1 MSTRFRYPAE
11 LSVEERIMIRSLRLM
26 LEGHCVAHPSFV
38 DVVVTLSGIPDT
50 GFTELL
56 STELRWMMQAAEYSE
71 VTILGKQVALREL
84 SVVALV
90 RLEQQD
96 IDDVKAAFRRGDAAG
111 MQLTFHGR
119 PGDRVRIFL
128 RHRFPSD
135 KPTEITPWGIPGV
148 PQLGL
153 GPDGEPLS

>member
-1 MSTRFRYPAE
+1 
-11 LSVEERIMIRSLRLM
+11 M